1 MNKINPYNT
10 ATLGLGL
17 AFVLGLVL
25 PAQTDIGILSMITY
39 PLSKTFEL
47 ITQLSVHSYCGNLMA
62 WSILILLFTA
72 PLLVLSH
79 QSKDIYKKSSWKYL
93 LTIPFLILFSII
105 HIKGFRPSDPVL
117 LGMVQLMEL
126 NAISF
131 SYYFMWLG
139 VFYELFIKDDNLKSE
154 NTNSPVLALNIISF
168 TLATGLGFKIG
179 VAVLNLLE
187 IGIWGWLD
195 LGVIIFINTIVFKA
209 LFKVYELISKDNF
222 TWFSDHTLE
231 ELTSIKRLSNK
242 VIEYAIYLTI
252 FITLAKLLTIRVST
266 SLNFH
271 FNVPFVELFV
281 SLTLSLFISVISQSI
296 AIKKEIDQ
304 FI

>member
-1 MNKINPYNT
+1 MKKLNPYNT
-10 ATLGLGL
+10 ATLGLGF

-47 ITQLSVHSYCGNLMA
+47 ITQLSMHSYLGNLMA
-62 WSILILLFTA
+62 WSILILFFAA

-79 QSKDIYKKSSWKYL
+79 QSKDIYKKASWKYL

-105 HIKGFRPSDPVL
+105 HIKGIGSSDPIL
-117 LGMVQLMEL
+117 FGMVQLMEL

-139 VFYELFIKDDNLKSE
+139 VFYEVFIREDISE
-154 NTNSPVLALNIISF
+154 SKNTNSSLLALIIISF

-179 VAVLNLLE
+179 VAVFNILE
-187 IGIWGWLD
+187 VGIWGWLD
-195 LGVIIFINTIVFKA
+195 LGVSIFINSIVFKA

-252 FITLAKLLTIRVST
+252 FITLAKLLSIRVST

-271 FNVPFVELFV
+271 FNVPLVELFV
-281 SLTLSLFISVISQSI
+281 SLTLSLFISVITQSI
-296 AIKKEIDQ
+296 AIKKENDQ